1 MNLWLPPRFRK
12 VVRPPLVEPLSMGLR
27 ARGYFEFYKTYPNG
41 LREKVAECPEVPNL
55 ITNNGQN
62 LVFTQSNSVNT
73 CFIST
78 GTATPAVTDTQ
89 LTNPA
94 ASGSQTGGQL
104 NTVDAGPPY
113 QRRTTTTYRFN
124 VGALN
129 GNYTEI
135 GVGLAFN
142 NLFSRA
148 LIVDGGGTPTS
159 LSVAVTEQLDVTYT
173 LCDEVITTDVPF
185 SVNISGTP
193 YTGFFRRFDT
203 ANAQNVIPTFFALVS
218 ATAYSGTLN
227 AHTSGTVPTGSLGNA
242 TSVSGPAYVTGNY
255 YKDNNVVWNTTQGN
269 GSIKSVIFQTTNGAL
284 KFGMQFDTAIV
295 KTNLQSLTLV
305 MRLPFARV

>member
-1 MNLWLPPRFRK
+1 MNLWLPRPRREIEQPFM
-12 VVRPPLVEPLSMGLR
+12 VEPPTIALR
-27 ARGYFEFYKTYPNG
+27 ARGYFEFFKTYPNG

-55 ITNNGQN
+55 ILNNGQN
-62 LVFTQSNSVNT
+62 LVFTQNNAANT
-73 CFIST
+73 CYIST

-94 ASGSQTGGQL
+94 ATGNQIGGQL

-124 VGALN
+124 VGTLN
-129 GNYTEI
+129 GNYTEV

-159 LSVAVTEQLDVTYT
+159 LAVASTEQLDVTYT
-173 LCDEVITTDVPF
+173 LCDEVNTSDVTF

-203 ANAQNVIPTFFALVS
+203 ANAQNVIPSNFALTS

-227 AHTSGTVPTGSLGNA
+227 AYTSGTVPTGNLGNA
-242 TSVSGPAYVTGNY
+242 TSVTGLSYTTGNY
-255 YKDNNVVWNTTQGN
+255 YRDHNVTWNTTQGN
-269 GSIKSVIFQTTNGAL
+269 GSIKSVIFQTVNGSL

>member
-1 MNLWLPPRFRK
+1 MILIPRFPRLADLLFP
-12 VVRPPLVEPLSMGLR
+12 RRNAGLTFGMR
-27 ARGYFEFYKTYPNG
+27 SRGYFEFYKTYPNG
-41 LREKVAECPEVPNL
+41 VREKVLECPAPNL

-62 LVFTQSNSVNT
+62 LAFTQASPINN
-73 CFIST
+73 CYIST

-94 ASGSQTGGQL
+94 ATGNQIGGQL

-113 QRRTTTTYRFN
+113 QRRTTTTYRFV

-129 GNYTEI
+129 GNYNEV

-185 SVNISGTP
+185 SVDISGTG

-203 ANAQNVIPTFFALVS
+203 ANAQNIIPSNFSLVS

-227 AHTSGTVPTGSLGNA
+227 AHTSGTVPTGNLGNA
-242 TSVSGPAYVTGNY
+242 TSVSSPAYTTGNY
-255 YKDNNVVWNTTQGN
+255 YRDSNVSWNTSQGN
-269 GSIKSVIFQTTNGAL
+269 GSIKSVIFNTVNSAL